1 MHNREIYDL
10 LGVGLGPFN
19 LGLAALLAPV
29 TEIRAIFL
37 EQKPTFQWHP
47 GLLIEGSTIQV
58 PFLADL
64 VTMADPCS
72 PYSFLN
78 YLRAQSRLYHF
89 YFLES
94 FHIPRRE
101 YNHYCQ
107 WVAEQLPSCQFGQ
120 RVEAIHLCEDGA
132 ETYFEVRSRN
142 GETGAEERYY
152 ARHLVLGVGSV
163 PQVPP
168 CFRDRLGSETIFH
181 SAEFLQKR
189 DRAQQGQSI
198 VVIGSGQSAAEV
210 FYELLQAQ
218 PAHGYRLAWHT
229 RSAGFFPMEYS
240 KLGLEHFSPD
250 YIHYFHHLP
259 AAKRD
264 EILAQQG
271 LLYKGISFAMI
282 GQIYDL
288 LYERTVAGECPPV
301 ELRSLLEV
309 KEIEDIEPLGETASP
324 RYRLSYR
331 HGQQES
337 RWSHDADCVILATGY
352 RHGIPACVE
361 GVRSLIAWDDQGRY
375 SVDANYRLALTRDV
389 DHQIFVQN
397 GELHTHGIGA
407 PDLGLGAHRSAV
419 IINTLLG
426 EERYPVRSRNVF
438 QSFGVA

>member
-1 MHNREIYDL
+1 
-10 LGVGLGPFN
+10 
-19 LGLAALLAPV
+19 
-29 TEIRAIFL
+29 
-37 EQKPTFQWHP
+37 
-47 GLLIEGSTIQV
+47 
-58 PFLADL
+58 
-64 VTMADPCS
+64 
-72 PYSFLN
+72 
-78 YLRAQSRLYHF
+78 
-89 YFLES
+89 
-94 FHIPRRE
+94 
-101 YNHYCQ
+101 
-107 WVAEQLPSCQFGQ
+107 
-120 RVEAIHLCEDGA
+120 
-132 ETYFEVRSRN
+132 
-142 GETGAEERYY
+142 
-152 ARHLVLGVGSV
+152 
-163 PQVPP
+163 
-168 CFRDRLGSETIFH
+168 
-181 SAEFLQKR
+181 
-189 DRAQQGQSI
+189 
-198 VVIGSGQSAAEV
+198 
-210 FYELLQAQ
+210 
-218 PAHGYRLAWHT
+218 
-229 RSAGFFPMEYS
+229 
-240 KLGLEHFSPD
+240 
-250 YIHYFHHLP
+250 
-259 AAKRD
+259 
-264 EILAQQG
+264 
-271 LLYKGISFAMI
+271 MI

-288 LYERTVAGECPPV
+288 LYERTVAGECPLI